1 MLPDIK
7 LDQKVVI
14 LIDGNN
20 IEHGVRGMMGVE
32 TAMLDY
38 DNFVPKVLMGRS
50 LNKFLYFREGK
61 QISNKLG
68 RRFHNNFFG
77 STVPCMKSADIP
89 MTIEAVQLARKVD
102 TMVIFTGDGNFVEL
116 VNFLKMQ
123 GVRVEIAA
131 VKETTSVALL
141 RSCDYYHFITPEDVF
156 VLDPKPRYEDGQG
169 GYYQDEGQGDYER
182 SSEGDEDGA
191 SNQGYYS
198 NQPDE
203 EPEYSEDDNT

>member
-32 TAMLDY
+32 SAMLDY
-38 DNFVPKVLMGRS
+38 DNFVPKVLMGRA

-89 MTIEAVQLARKVD
+89 MTIEAVQLSDKVD
-102 TMVIFTGDGNFVEL
+102 TMIIFTGDGNFVEL
-116 VNFLKMQ
+116 VRFLKMK

-141 RSCDYYHFITPEDVF
+141 RECDYYHFITPEDVF
-156 VLDPKPRYEDGQG
+156 VLEPKPRYD
-169 GYYQDEGQGDYER
+169 
-182 SSEGDEDGA
+182 DGA
-191 SNQGYYS
+191 TYYDGDS
-198 NQPDE
+198 QTQYDNSDADGDQSDPNFR
-203 EPEYSEDDNT
+203 EPEPEEQAEYTEDDNT

>member
-38 DNFVPKVLMGRS
+38 DNFVPKVLMGRA

-89 MTIEAVQLARKVD
+89 MTIEAVQLSDKVD
-102 TMVIFTGDGNFVEL
+102 TMIIFTGDGNFVEL
-116 VNFLKMQ
+116 VRFLKMK

-141 RSCDYYHFITPEDVF
+141 RECDYYHFITPDDVF
-156 VLDPKPRYEDGQG
+156 VLEPKPRYDDGQGYYQQEEGGEEYQSNENEDG
-169 GYYQDEGQGDYER
+169 GYYQQQ
-182 SSEGDEDGA
+182 A
-191 SNQGYYS
+191 
-198 NQPDE
+198 E
-203 EPEYSEDDNT
+203 EQPEYSEDR